1 MAQDLDDVLTSTIDD
16 EKFEPE
22 ANLEDED
29 LGSRQ
34 NVDDDLPE
42 KYRGKTPKEIALM
55 HQEAEKLIGK
65 QGSEVGELRKVV
77 DDYIRAQ
84 TSKDLQTKEPE
95 LDEGDFFVDPKS
107 TVNKAIDNHPAIREA
122 KEASFAMKKAD
133 TLARLGTKYPDFMET
148 VEDPGFIDW
157 IKGSKVRT
165 ELFVR
170 AESQLDFDSADEL
183 LATWKEKQ
191 TITKK
196 ALDTS
201 KMDRDKQ
208 LQTADVGSSS
218 SSEKGSKKKYRRSD
232 IIRLM
237 QTDRAK
243 YEALSDEIMKAY
255 AEGRVI

>member
-1 MAQDLDDVLTSTIDD
+1 MAQDLDDVLTSTIED

-29 LGSRQ
+29 LSNKQ
-34 NVDDDLPE
+34 DVDDDLPE

-95 LDEGDFFVDPKS
+95 LDDGDFFVDPKK
-107 TVNKAIDNHPAIREA
+107 TVSRAIDNHPAIKEA
-122 KEASFAMKKAD
+122 KEASLAMKKTD
-133 TLARLGTKYPDFMET
+133 TLNKLGAKHPDYMQT
-148 VEDPGFIDW
+148 IQDPSFADW
-157 IKGSKVRT
+157 VKSSKVRT
-165 ELFVR
+165 ELYLR
-170 AESQLDFDSADEL
+170 AEQQLDFDSADEL
-183 LATWKEKQ
+183 LSTWKEKQ
-191 TITKK
+191 EITKK

-218 SSEKGSKKKYRRSD
+218 SSEKSSKKKYRRSD